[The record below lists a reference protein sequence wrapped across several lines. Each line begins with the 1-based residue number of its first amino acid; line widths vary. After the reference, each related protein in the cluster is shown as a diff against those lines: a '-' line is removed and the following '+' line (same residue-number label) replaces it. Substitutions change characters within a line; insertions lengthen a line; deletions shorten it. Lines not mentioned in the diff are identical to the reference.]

1 MAMRFNGDVC
11 PISVKIDAKSKNSDF
26 KKDMPPCSWY
36 LTQHSRHGITQNH
49 NIL

>member
-36 LTQHSRHGITQNH
+36 LTQHSRHGITQNP